1 LLDPTSTATTGE
13 PKVACPQQAS
23 TLDWLGQS
31 RTEILHL
38 RPSTCG
44 HDVLLGPL
52 ASELR

>member
-1 LLDPTSTATTGE
+1 MTTATIGE
-13 PKVACPQQAS
+13 AKVACPQQAR
-23 TLDWLGQS
+23 TPDWLGLS
-31 RTEILHL
+31 HTETLCL